1 MLKKITLV
9 TLFVVSAAMGFV
21 GAASAHTAKVTTPKP
36 IVPQGL
42 CPWLMCL

>member
-9 TLFVVSAAMGFV
+9 ALLSVFGAVGYA
-21 GAASAHTAKVTTPKP
+21 GAASAHVTKAKAVGP

-42 CPWLMCL
+42 CPWAGC